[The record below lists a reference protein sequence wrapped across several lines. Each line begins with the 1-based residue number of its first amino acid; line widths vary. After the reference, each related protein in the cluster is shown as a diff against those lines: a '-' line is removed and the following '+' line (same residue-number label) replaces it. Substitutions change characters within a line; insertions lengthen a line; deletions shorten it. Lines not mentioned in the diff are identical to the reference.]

1 MSDIYL
7 GKNTLIMMA
16 DRTPKKISDIQI
28 GDYIASC
35 DDSCTVIIDIFKSYD
50 KKILTIITEK
60 GRMLQVS
67 MGTSFDNYD
76 HTVILK
82 KLKAGQQLTTLEGKD
97 TVIQCKIEDYDDD
110 VYCFATS
117 NDKHVIANDFLIK

>member
-1 MSDIYL
+1 
-7 GKNTLIMMA
+7 MMA
-16 DRTPKKISDIQI
+16 DRTPKKISDIQV

-35 DDSCTVIIDIFKSYD
+35 DDSCTVIIDIFKGYD

-76 HTVILK
+76 HTIMLK
-82 KLKAGQQLTTLEGKD
+82 KLKAGQQLTTIDGKD
-97 TVIQCKIEDYDDD
+97 TIIQCKIEDYNDD
-110 VYCFATS
+110 VYCFVTS
-117 NDKHVIANDFLIK
+117 NDKHVITNDFVIK